1 MKPINLIIAT
11 LITSFTYFGL
21 MKYECS
27 QEPNMIT
34 GFIIIS
40 SSLMFMSIMIV
51 IILEAAKIELLDD
64 KDTEMFL

>member
-1 MKPINLIIAT
+1 MKVLNLIIAT
-11 LITSFTYFGL
+11 LIISLLYFGL
-21 MKYECS
+21 MHYMS
-27 QEPNMIT
+27 FQEPDMIA

-40 SSLMFMSIMIV
+40 SSLMFLAAMIV